1 MKHEASCAGI
11 VDRLAG
17 YVAEDLE
24 AHEVAEVE
32 RHLAVCE
39 DCRGELAAEKT
50 LRESL
55 GTLPVVRCPD
65 RVSETI
71 LAGVDASGDGNATAR
86 RRVVPFG
93 WRRATVGLAAA
104 AAVLA
109 LFLVGPLGDR
119 TDHTELA
126 ANTWTEQELA
136 SARSDILATLALTAE
151 IINRTERKTVDE
163 VFGRHL
169 PGAVSSS
176 IKTLTAYLEGGQG

>member
-1 MKHEASCAGI
+1 VS
-11 VDRLAG
+11 
-17 YVAEDLE
+17 
-24 AHEVAEVE
+24 
-32 RHLAVCE
+32 
-39 DCRGELAAEKT
+39 AA
-50 LRESL
+50 
-55 GTLPVVRCPD
+55 
-65 RVSETI
+65 I

-93 WRRATVGLAAA
+93 WRRAALGLAAA

-109 LFLVGPLGDR
+109 LFLVAPLGDLS
-119 TDHTELA
+119 DETEPA
-126 ANTWTEQELA
+126 ADAWTEQEIA
-136 SARSDILATLALTAE
+136 SARGDILATLTLTAE